1 MPALWE
7 YRGSTTLRK
16 QLGVFHTRPDPT
28 TGAYGPTFVY
38 DDTPPEEVVTI
49 AARGMDRTEVD
60 AEKTKVRTR
69 GTNQIYALADGQ
81 SVTGL
86 PYSIADVEI
95 AGTGLYE
102 VTVELRVAT

>member
-1 MPALWE
+1 MATLWE
-7 YRGSTTLRK
+7 YRGSNSLRK

-38 DDTPPEEVVTI
+38 DDTPPEEVI
-49 AARGMDRTEVD
+49 SISARGMTLDEVN
-60 AEKTKVRTR
+60 AERAKVRAR
-69 GTNQIYALADGQ
+69 GTNYTYALADGQ

-86 PYSIADVEI
+86 PFSIADVEI

-102 VTVELRVAT
+102 VTVELRIAT